1 MNRPRLFKLLFLA
14 CIPVVPFAPIAAAEG
29 GSCPRL
35 EVAVADDKGERIVTD
50 EDGSAVHIERPSLLT
65 TADFTS
71 ANVTVTEGQVVLN
84 INLTHEAGGRIQAF
98 SREHVGVRLA
108 FILDDRA
115 LKVARIL
122 DPIRN
127 DGILMGPFPREQA
140 GALAATINNSHCPSP

>member
-1 MNRPRLFKLLFLA
+1 MNRSLVKLLLLA
-14 CIPVVPFAPIAAAEG
+14 CIAVVPFAPMAAAEAS
-29 GSCPRL
+29 SCPRF
-35 EVAVADDKGERIVTD
+35 EIAVADDKGERIVVD
-50 EDGSAVHIERPSLLT
+50 EDGSAVRVERPTLLT
-65 TADFTS
+65 TADFTG
-71 ANVTVTEGQVVLN
+71 ANVTVTEGQIVLN

-140 GALAATINNSHCPSP
+140 DALAASISNSHCPSP